1 MKPATQH
8 RHKTA
13 LTKKGALQPLQ
24 DLGIFFLPD
33 HLLSSLV
40 SEAPTATTTPI
51 AITSL
56 EPSETTTQFDDAL
69 ANTQVEQTPAA
80 LTSLHQRPVQKR
92 ANPSCRTCGIAE
104 LPSVEAQ
111 RKHVKSDWH
120 QYNLKH
126 RLLDEQ
132 AQPTSQEQFEKILQ
146 GLLTSILEG
155 ESDAG
160 NHRDQVQTL
169 FKNLEVTVHENE
181 LSEEADPRRRQQ
193 QRMLEQQ
200 LQEARKSPMI
210 WFSSTLYGPT
220 VRLGVYKNAFADRGQ
235 GHNPLELLKSI
246 QIPVPPLPPKKKKIK
261 RAARAGLQ
269 AKADQMELG
278 VDLDT
283 HNMPLVAIDQDTA
296 TLPVSI
302 DSAEGP
308 YLLQGLIQAQPRY
321 WTLILL
327 GGGHFAA
334 MVVDLGGET
343 NKAARQGSHARAI
356 KVVAHKTF
364 HRYTGKCTMNMS
376 KSTLRK
382 QGGTQSSHGGCNSAG
397 ALVRM
402 YNERALKLEVQELLE
417 GWSQWIEKSEFVFMH
432 APGNNRRVLFH
443 ENSVISLADREG
455 RVRSIPFVT
464 RRPTLTE
471 LKRVY
476 QELATVKVQM
486 ALESH
491 AESVCA
497 NVEPEQADPLDET
510 RVSLE
515 PSAKSKHSPLLSQ
528 KPFRTS
534 QHGASLARTGA

>member
-8 RHKTA
+8 RLKTA

-33 HLLSSLV
+33 HLISSLV

-80 LTSLHQRPVQKR
+80 LTSLHQRPLQKR

-132 AQPTSQEQFEKILQ
+132 AQPTSQEQFEKILH
-146 GLLTSILEG
+146 GLLSSILEG

-160 NHRDQVQTL
+160 NNRDQVQTL
-169 FKNLEVTVHENE
+169 FKNLEVRVHENE

-220 VRLGVYKNAFADRGQ
+220 VRLGVYKNALADRGQ

-261 RAARAGLQ
+261 RAARAALQ

-308 YLLQGLIQAQPRY
+308 DLLQGLIQAQPRY

-334 MVVDLGGET
+334 MVVDLRGET
-343 NKAARQGSHARAI
+343 DKAARQGSHARAI

-364 HRYTGKCTMNMS
+364 HRYTGKCTMIR
-376 KSTLRK
+376 RK

-397 ALVRM
+397 AMVRM
-402 YNERALKLEVQELLE
+402 YNERALKLEVQELLG
-417 GWSQWIEKSEFVFMH
+417 GWSQWIEQSEFVFMH

-486 ALESH
+486 ASESQ
-491 AESVCA
+491 AETACA
-497 NVEPEQADPLDET
+497 NVEPEQVDPLDET

-515 PSAKSKHSPLLSQ
+515 PVCQAQAQPSTVPKTIQGLTTRGQSSADRRLSNG
-528 KPFRTS
+528 K
-534 QHGASLARTGA
+534 